1 MTSNFGPELQQYNAL
16 ALEIHKRIYAE
27 EDPMVLNAWLAA
39 QVAKLGG
46 TVQDNAIMT
55 WEESFDYYDALLE
68 KRAKLNS
75 IPVNERKLLDWPWA
89 SWNKLID
96 PLEPG
101 ILTAITAG
109 DGQGKT
115 IVAECLAEYWARRGM
130 RVVFMHFELNR
141 DIMLDRRGTRQTG
154 IDRRVLKQGDF
165 HNGELVK
172 VGDSRKRLLQWP
184 GGITYVHAPGWSME
198 KALGTLRSLQADG
211 LCDIVM
217 IDYLEKVS
225 ASDVQR
231 KLYGGNLYQREAD
244 NVEQLK
250 NFGESSDV
258 PVVMLA
264 QLNKDGKSSGFENMD
279 RTNMRGAGEKSEK
292 ANVVIML
299 HREKENGGYSRT
311 VNVKI
316 DKNTLG
322 ATGSF
327 TQMMIPERFDIADLD
342 ITRVEL
348 N

>member
-1 MTSNFGPELQQYNAL
+1 MSNFGPELQQYNAL

-46 TVQDNAIMT
+46 AVQDNAVMT
-55 WEESFDYYDALLE
+55 WEESFDYYDSLIE
-68 KRAKLNS
+68 KRTKLNS
-75 IPVNERKLLDWPWA
+75 IPTNERKLMNWPWA
-89 SWNKLID
+89 SWNALID
-96 PLEPG
+96 PLESG

-115 IVAECLAEYWARRGM
+115 IVAECLSEYWAKQGHRA
-130 RVVFMHFELNR
+130 VFVHFELNR
-141 DIMLDRRGTRQTG
+141 DIMLDRRASRQTG
-154 IDRRVLKQGDF
+154 IDRRVLKESDF
-165 HNGELVK
+165 HKGELAK
-172 VGDSRKRLLQWP
+172 IEETKQRLLRWP
-184 GGITYVHAPGWSME
+184 GGITYVHAPGWAMD
-198 KALGTLRSLQADG
+198 KTLGTLRALMANG

-217 IDYLEKVS
+217 VDYLEKVGVS
-225 ASDVQR
+225 EAQR
-231 KLYGGNLYQREAD
+231 KMYGNNLYQRESD

-250 NFGESSDV
+250 TFGELAKV
-258 PVVMLA
+258 PVIMLA
-264 QLNKDGKSSGFENMD
+264 QLNKSGKSTGFDNMD
-279 RTNMRGAGEKSEK
+279 RTDMRGAGEKSEK

-327 TQMMIPERFDIADLD
+327 TQIMIPERFDIADAEF
-342 ITRVEL
+342 TRHGL